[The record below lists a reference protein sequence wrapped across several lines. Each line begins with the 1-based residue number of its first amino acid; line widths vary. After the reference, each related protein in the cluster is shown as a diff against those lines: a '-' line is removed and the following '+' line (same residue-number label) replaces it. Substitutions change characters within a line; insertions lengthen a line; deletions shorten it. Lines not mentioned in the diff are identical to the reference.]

1 MSTRLRVR
9 RPNGPVWL
17 VLVREVRTLVRSKA
31 FLIGNAFMLLVLIGG
46 GAVAALGDDDPFRL
60 AALGDDAA
68 ELAERAASP
77 EAVGAGADLRV
88 VDVLDDRAAAEDA
101 LASDRVDGVLV
112 SPDELLVQGSVPL
125 LVEQSLNLAR
135 HISAVDTAL
144 ADAGLGPIERETVLQ
159 SQPLQVTSLE
169 DAPTLPPR
177 QMLVALG
184 ATSILYLLLLV
195 YGNRV
200 AQSIVEEKASRVIE
214 VVLAAIRPTQL
225 LGGKVLGIGGVSLV
239 QALVFAILIGGG
251 VLVAT
256 DVAPTP
262 TDLELIGWVVAWY
275 VPGYAL
281 YAMLFAVVG
290 ALIPREQD
298 MQSAAVPVMVPIL
311 AGLFAVQLTTFNP
324 QSTLST
330 VAGLVPLTA
339 PMVQPVRMG
348 VGIGPAWEPIVA
360 AGLTLAT
367 VAVLVP
373 VAARLY
379 AGGVLNTRTKV
390 SLRRAWTSAE
400 RRQPVET

>member
-1 MSTRLRVR
+1 MSARMRLR

-31 FLIGNAFMLLVLIGG
+31 FLIGNAFMLLVLVGG
-46 GAVAALGDDDPFRL
+46 GAVAALGDDEPFRL
-60 AALGDDAA
+60 AAVGDDAA
-68 ELAERAASP
+68 ELAERAGSAD
-77 EAVGAGADLRV
+77 AMGAGANLRV
-88 VDVLDDRAAAEDA
+88 VDTFDDRMAAEDA
-101 LASDRVDGVLV
+101 LATERVDGVLV
-112 SPDELLVQGSVPL
+112 SPDELLVEGSVPL
-125 LVEQSLNLAR
+125 LVEQALNLAR

-159 SQPLQVTSLE
+159 SEPLQVTSLE

-184 ATSILYLLLLV
+184 ATSVLYLLLLV

-239 QALVFAILIGGG
+239 QALVFAVLIGGG

-262 TDLELIGWVVAWY
+262 TDLKLIGWVVVWY

-324 QSTLST
+324 QSTVSLI
-330 VAGLVPLTA
+330 AGLVPLTA
-339 PMVQPVRMG
+339 PMVQPVRLGAG
-348 VGIGPAWEPIVA
+348 VGPVWEPALA
-360 AGLTLAT
+360 AALTLAT

-373 VAARLY
+373 IAARLY

-390 SLRRAWTSAE
+390 SLRRAWTSVE
-400 RRQPVET
+400 RRQPAET